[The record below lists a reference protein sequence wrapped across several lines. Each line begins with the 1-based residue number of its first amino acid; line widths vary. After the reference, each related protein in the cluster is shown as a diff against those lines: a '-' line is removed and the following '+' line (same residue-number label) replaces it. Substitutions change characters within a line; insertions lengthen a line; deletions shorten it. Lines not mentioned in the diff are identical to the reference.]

1 MYDLR
6 MKAAIKRWNADA
18 ANANNQIALADHYD
32 LKAEQKRIAEFEKNN
47 PGQKV
52 KENAQLAAWNARKN
66 SNGDLDL
73 LSAED
78 LANYKAGTCYKD
90 LAKCSGFM
98 EVNKDL
104 KSITVENGQI
114 VITREISD
122 GTIHK
127 GGEPAKEGETDYN
140 LVGGYSSGKKTDVIR
155 VNMAKM
161 GVVIQNPKDL
171 FTQWTNEDYNA
182 IADNLGDKADELFA
196 SAEKDSKLITN
207 GITESV
213 KRGEQFMQVAMG
225 AAQSAVA
232 KDEMVKSVV
241 QAYLTGGMAGITSM
255 VKDKIRD
262 AFIDKVAE
270 ATGINPDLV
279 RFASGR
285 FEQAKLTK
293 KMNNQAAGLGRGV
306 GAVMGAGMMMAL
318 GPVGPLMM
326 AGPLGA
332 TALGAGAGSRLGT
345 RMISGGT
352 MGSIL
357 NNPVFQTGATVVAT
371 AVAGPAGGLAVN
383 QSLQRSPI
391 VQNNNQLNALRQQE
405 NALIQDSAGAAVAN
419 AIGRP
424 DAAGNFSQILGG
436 LKKRQVAKKNNANL
450 GKVVT
455 SGIATGMNMATGMVK
470 GIVKN
475 AVIAVGGSGETFDHL
490 TATPF
495 TPRATWTGAA
505 KVDMSKDGLMNR
517 VQEMAFA
524 EFLENSGLDADLAKS
539 VASSTNAKV
548 KAKKAKKEEKT
559 KAIESTAQTALAVAR
574 QNAICNDYLEE
585 ECQRYTWCNPPS
597 IGIESG
603 E

>member
-1 MYDLR
+1 
-6 MKAAIKRWNADA
+6 
-18 ANANNQIALADHYD
+18 
-32 LKAEQKRIAEFEKNN
+32 LKKNN